1 MEPNV
6 QHVVFLYESL
16 KQHLIRVESKMDK
29 LDKKLDKLM
38 PKTIEE
44 KPNKQK

>member
-16 KQHLIRVESKMDK
+16 KQQIIRVESKVDQIN
-29 LDKKLDKLM
+29 KKLDKLM
-38 PKTIEE
+38 PKTAEE
-44 KPNKQK
+44 NPNKQK